1 MKNKIMNNLQMFC
14 ITLEPSHLKF
24 IKNLSY
30 IPVVLGEKNHTDNCL
45 SDKTGENIS
54 KKNKYYGE
62 YTFHY
67 WLWKNYFDNL
77 DEKKWIGFCQYRKFW
92 SLEEIK
98 SEELS
103 LKKLENTVLKDVPD
117 EFDKYDVILGKPFY
131 INQRRTMKFLKK
143 GLKLIISNPNFL
155 FSEKSRNIKF
165 HFDLMHGKDNLI
177 RAIEL
182 LDNDNKVDFKNF
194 VNNEHSFNPHNMFI
208 CKSKSLLTR
217 YYQDI
222 FKWLNSCEKIFG
234 FENLKGYGMTRIY
247 GFLAERFM
255 SYWFKKYTK
264 YTTLPI
270 IFKDI
275 TDFN

>member
-1 MKNKIMNNLQMFC
+1 MFC
-14 ITLEPSHLKF
+14 ITLEPSHVKF

-30 IPVVLGEKNHTDNCL
+30 DPVVLGEKNYTDDCFG
-45 SDKTGENIS
+45 DKTGENIS
-54 KKNKYYGE
+54 KKNKFYGE

-92 SLEEIK
+92 SLEEIR

-103 LKKLENTVLKDVPD
+103 LKKLENTILKNVPD

-143 GLKLIISNPNFL
+143 GFKLIISNPKFL

-177 RAIEL
+177 KAIEL
-182 LDNDNKVDFKNF
+182 LDDNNKVDFKNF
-194 VNNEHSFNPHNMFI
+194 VNNEQSFNPHNMFI
-208 CKSKSLLTR
+208 CKSKSLLIR

-255 SYWFKKYTK
+255 SYWFKKNSK
-264 YTTLPI
+264 FIEIPI
-270 IFKDI
+270 LFYDI
-275 TDFN
+275 NNELGN

>member
-1 MKNKIMNNLQMFC
+1 MNNLQMFC
-14 ITLEPSHLKF
+14 ITLEPSHVKF

-30 IPVVLGEKNHTDNCL
+30 DPVVLGEKNYTDDCFG
-45 SDKTGENIS
+45 DRAGENIS
-54 KKNKYYGE
+54 KKNKFYGE

-92 SLEEIK
+92 SLEEIR

-103 LKKLENTVLKDVPD
+103 LKKLENTILKNVPD

-143 GLKLIISNPNFL
+143 GFKLIISNPKFL

-177 RAIEL
+177 KAIEL
-182 LDNDNKVDFKNF
+182 LDDNNKVDFKNF
-194 VNNEHSFNPHNMFI
+194 VNNEQSFNPHNMFI
-208 CKSKSLLTR
+208 CKSKSLLIR

-255 SYWFKKYTK
+255 SYWFKKNSK
-264 YTTLPI
+264 FIEIPI
-270 IFKDI
+270 LFYDI
-275 TDFN
+275 NNELGN